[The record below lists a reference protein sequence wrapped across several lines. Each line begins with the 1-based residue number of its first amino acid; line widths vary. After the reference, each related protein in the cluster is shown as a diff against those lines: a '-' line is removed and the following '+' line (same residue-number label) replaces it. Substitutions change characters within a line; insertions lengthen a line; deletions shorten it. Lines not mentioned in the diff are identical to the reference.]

1 LSGVGRFTGF
11 LSRVGRERGPEG
23 EPRPEAAAPTPPPSA
38 EPDRLVSTK
47 ALRKFVAALRQCP
60 SPTLLDLGPV
70 VGSNIQ
76 YFGEQLGCKVIVEDV
91 FEALDR
97 FDREDRLAELA
108 PFLESRFPQARLSVD
123 GILCWDLFDFLDRRS
138 AQVAAAHMMR
148 VLKPNG
154 ALFGMFSTE
163 HPVEARFTRFVV
175 VDDETLRHRPY
186 AKPRMRQAVM
196 QNRDLSQLF
205 GQLRVSDLF
214 LLQTKVR
221 EILFRK
227 PGYLFNP

>member
-1 LSGVGRFTGF
+1 MSGVGKVTGF
-11 LSRVGRERGPEG
+11 LSRLTWGRGPVE
-23 EPRPEAAAPTPPPSA
+23 EPESATPGVEPEAEPLTP
-38 EPDRLVSTK
+38 TK

-60 SPTLLDLGPV
+60 SPALLNLGPV

-76 YFGEQLGCKVIVEDV
+76 YFGEQFGCKVFVEDI
-91 FEALDR
+91 FEEIDR
-97 FDREDRLAELA
+97 FERESRMAELPA
-108 PFLESRFPQARLSVD
+108 FLDSRFPQARQSVD
-123 GILCWDLFDFLDRRS
+123 GVLCWDLFDFLDRRS
-138 AQVAAAHMMR
+138 AQIVAAHMMR
-148 VLKPNG
+148 VLKPDG
-154 ALFGMFSTE
+154 ALFGMFATE

-175 VDDETLRHRPY
+175 VDDDTLRHRPY
-186 AKPRMRQAVM
+186 SKPRMRQAVM
-196 QNRDLSQLF
+196 QNRDISQLF